1 MSKKIK
7 KVAKRIKEL
16 EENCQRNIDKEE
28 SLKEMEKL
36 MSQLSINELF
46 ELAAILE
53 N

>member
-1 MSKKIK
+1 MNEKIK
-7 KVAKRIKEL
+7 KVAKKIKEL
-16 EENCQRNIDKEE
+16 EKNCQNDIDKKE
-28 SLKEMEKL
+28 SLKEMEEL